1 MDGGVARGGAHYDV
15 IARHELMTI
24 RLTVLGLLAVA
35 AMPAAAQDTRGFTAA
50 DSAAV
55 ARAAVRV
62 ALASHA
68 SAHPMCVTN
77 IGDSLATQ
85 AGRAFVVE
93 GHAVAAMMRS
103 PDDSAGHLGITLVAL
118 AGRDT
123 ARVVLQLDGDDG
135 LRKRA
140 GWMNRI
146 EFDFTRDSSSASWR
160 FITQRDLYFADYIVD
175 SPSRVPP
182 PSCLNARR

>member
-1 MDGGVARGGAHYDV
+1 
-15 IARHELMTI
+15 MTI
-24 RLTVLGLLAVA
+24 RRTLFGLLAVM
-35 AMPAAAQDTRGFTAA
+35 AMPVAAQDTRALTDA

-55 ARAAVRV
+55 ARAAVRA
-62 ALASHA
+62 ALASYEG
-68 SAHPMCVTN
+68 AHPMCVTN

-85 AGRAFVVE
+85 AGRAFITE

-103 PDDSAGHLGITLVAL
+103 PDDSAGHLDVTLVAL

-123 ARVVLQLDGDDG
+123 VRVVLRLDGDDG

-146 EFDFTRDSSSASWR
+146 EYNFTRDSTSALWR
-160 FITQRDLYFADYIVD
+160 FISQRALYFADYILD
-175 SPSRVPP
+175 HPARVPR
-182 PSCLNARR
+182 PSCLNGHRL